1 MISVRKLY
9 TLRTGTRLRKIV
21 RILEE
26 WERDILK
33 GVFPDSRYLQ
43 DLLGRMID
51 DNDISEQVRLHSRE
65 ISAKWNPGDAAGC
78 RRLVN
83 SLRHAMLAQLEVA
96 PADWDFIHPGDQ
108 TGSEERFRFPG
119 ITVYLDEIRS
129 PFNVGSIFRTA
140 ESMGAAELLLSPGT
154 ADPFHPRARR
164 TAMGCVDKLPWKRMD
179 YQSLEDLN
187 CDIFALE
194 LGGESVNSFSFPR
207 KGILVL
213 GSEEVGVSPECLKM
227 ADNSRGRASIP
238 LYGWKGSLNVSVAY
252 GIVMNLWTLSL

>member
-26 WERDILK
+26 WEREILE
-33 GVFPDSRYLQ
+33 GVLPDSTYLQ
-43 DLLGRMID
+43 DLLGNMR
-51 DNDISEQVRLHSRE
+51 NDSDLSESVKLRSRE
-65 ISAKWNPGDAAGC
+65 LSVRWNPLDAAFC

-83 SLRHAMLAQLEVA
+83 SLRHALLAQLEVA
-96 PADWDFIHPGDQ
+96 TADWDFIHPGDQ
-108 TGSEERFRFPG
+108 TGLQERFSFPG
-119 ITVYLDEIRS
+119 IAVYLDEIRS

-154 ADPFHPRARR
+154 ADPLHPRARR
-164 TAMGCVDKLPWKRMD
+164 TSMGCVGRLPWKRMD

-213 GSEEVGVSPECLKM
+213 GSEEVGVSPECLKL